1 MRKDINKMEKEYIIA
16 VCTVLLILIILWDIF
31 DKKLFPWIVNKKTKN
46 IEKNPKWIMSKINH
60 QYGFLDIDFILV
72 ESPLG
77 LIPRFRASKD
87 GTRLEMLIDK
97 DTTTNDVDNLL
108 RVALVAKIK
117 MNYGL
122 WYPNKSLHWLSI
134 LLYMLDGGNI
144 EE

>member
-1 MRKDINKMEKEYIIA
+1 MEKEYIIA